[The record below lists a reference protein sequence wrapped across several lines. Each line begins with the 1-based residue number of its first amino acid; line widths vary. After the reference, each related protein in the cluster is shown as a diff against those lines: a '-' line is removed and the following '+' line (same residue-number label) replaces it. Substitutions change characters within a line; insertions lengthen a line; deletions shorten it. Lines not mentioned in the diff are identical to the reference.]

1 MERETT
7 YEKWIRGEGIPIVE
21 GFGVEDF
28 REVALAPWERTGG
41 KGAFVQLRGLEGF
54 TGMYVGEIPPGG
66 SLKTEKH
73 FYDKLIYILRG
84 RGATEVGWGNGSGK
98 KVTFEWGEGGLFA
111 VPLNST
117 HRMFNGTREPVK
129 YLAVTSAPILMDL
142 VHDTEFIFGCD
153 YAFEQRFNGRPDYF
167 VPTSD
172 RGQPVQGFWR
182 WESNFIAD
190 ARAATLDSAE
200 RKGAGVR
207 ITALEMGG
215 SSLVGH
221 IAEWPVGRYH
231 KSHHHHGGAILLILR
246 SKGYTLMWPKEAGI
260 RPYKEGYGNEVVKVD
275 WKEGS
280 FLSPPTG
287 WFHQHFNTGAEP
299 ARQLAFRYTTQSGKY
314 RLGIGKA
321 LNREGVRTS
330 TREGGTL
337 IEYEDE
343 DPQIRIDY
351 EAATKVESVTPQM
364 PPFDYRND

>member
-1 MERETT
+1 
-7 YEKWIRGEGIPIVE
+7 
-21 GFGVEDF
+21 
-28 REVALAPWERTGG
+28 
-41 KGAFVQLRGLEGF
+41 
-54 TGMYVGEIPPGG
+54 
-66 SLKTEKH
+66 
-73 FYDKLIYILRG
+73 
-84 RGATEVGWGNGSGK
+84 
-98 KVTFEWGEGGLFA
+98 
-111 VPLNST
+111 
-117 HRMFNGTREPVK
+117 
-129 YLAVTSAPILMDL
+129 
-142 VHDTEFIFGCD
+142 
-153 YAFEQRFNGRPDYF
+153 
-167 VPTSD
+167 
-172 RGQPVQGFWR
+172 
-182 WESNFIAD
+182 
-190 ARAATLDSAE
+190 
-200 RKGAGVR
+200 
-207 ITALEMGG
+207 
-215 SSLVGH
+215 
-221 IAEWPVGRYH
+221 
-231 KSHHHHGGAILLILR
+231 
-246 SKGYTLMWPKEAGI
+246 LMWPKEAGI